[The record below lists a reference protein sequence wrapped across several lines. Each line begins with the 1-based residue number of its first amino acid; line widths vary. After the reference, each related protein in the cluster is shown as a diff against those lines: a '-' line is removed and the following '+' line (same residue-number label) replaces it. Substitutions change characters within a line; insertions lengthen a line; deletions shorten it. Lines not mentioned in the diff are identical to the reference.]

1 MFESLVETFTS
12 NPYLGVA
19 IVFLICGL
27 GFPLPEE
34 IVLVAAGYVCFKG
47 YADVPTMVATAAA
60 AILAGDLLPFVAG
73 RTFGSRLLRVWP
85 LRALVTRERL
95 AIFDRWFRRRGEL
108 VIFFARFV
116 PGIRIVAYFT
126 AGTMRMRWARF
137 MLLDGSGI
145 ALGVPLFVWVGAR
158 FGHVIDEAVARVRQI
173 EHGLV
178 VLAVAAGAVLFIW
191 WFLRR
196 RSMRRALLEGP
207 SEAFVGPS
215 APARDAPG
223 SERSEGGATDGA
235 TPPDRPPAP

>member
-1 MFESLVETFTS
+1 MFDSLVETFTS

-47 YADVPTMVATAAA
+47 YADLPTMVATAAA
-60 AILAGDLLPFVAG
+60 AILAGDLIPFVAG

-85 LRALVTRERL
+85 FRALVTSERL
-95 AIFDRWFRRRGEL
+95 AVFDRWFRRRGDL

-116 PGIRIVAYFT
+116 PGLRIVAYFT

-137 MLLDGSGI
+137 VLLDGMGI
-145 ALGVPLFVWVGAR
+145 AVGVPAFTWVGAR

-173 EHGLV
+173 EHGLGI
-178 VLAVAAGAVLFIW
+178 LAAAGVAAVLVW
-191 WFLRR
+191 WFVRR
-196 RSMRRALLEGP
+196 RRRRRRLLEGP

-215 APARDAPG
+215 AQPA
-223 SERSEGGATDGA
+223 
-235 TPPDRPPAP
+235 PPAPPAPGGEAESPPGTGGEGR